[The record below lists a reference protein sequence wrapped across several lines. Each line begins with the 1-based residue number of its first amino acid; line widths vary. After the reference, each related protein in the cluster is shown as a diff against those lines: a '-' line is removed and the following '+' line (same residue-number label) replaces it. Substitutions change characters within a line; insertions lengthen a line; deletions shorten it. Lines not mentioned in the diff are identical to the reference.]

1 MTFGRARQ
9 LPDHRLRDAGWFSQV
24 FDLDRPARLLRNAG
38 IATAV
43 TFASCIVIFI
53 VFLSLGVRTSV
64 FVTVVLAIAFLV
76 LPLAWS
82 LYVSVVVVVIAAH
95 RPVSQPLRERNM
107 LLAATTWVARLF
119 WGSSLVVIGG
129 FVGGFVAQQLAVISA
144 GYESAGPQLPYPA
157 PPSEAAVHSFIQT
170 SDFIFWC
177 AGAVGIVVEIALVY
191 VVPFWI
197 SGSLII
203 AKKPAREAALSK
215 WLRLDLDSPGAN
227 DERKQSW
234 VGHLSYIV
242 YPLAF
247 IFVAALVG
255 AVLHLLLS
263 AGLDAA
269 HAGVTDWLNSIR
281 P

>member
-1 MTFGRARQ
+1 MQAR
-9 LPDHRLRDAGWFSQV
+9 
-24 FDLDRPARLLRNAG
+24 
-38 IATAV
+38 
-43 TFASCIVIFI
+43 C
-53 VFLSLGVRTSV
+53 
-64 FVTVVLAIAFLV
+64 
-76 LPLAWS
+76 
-82 LYVSVVVVVIAAH
+82 
-95 RPVSQPLRERNM
+95 
-107 LLAATTWVARLF
+107 
-119 WGSSLVVIGG
+119 
-129 FVGGFVAQQLAVISA
+129 FVAQQLAVISA
-144 GYESAGPQLPYPA
+144 GYESAGPELPYPA

-177 AGAVGIVVEIALVY
+177 AGAVGIVIEIALVY